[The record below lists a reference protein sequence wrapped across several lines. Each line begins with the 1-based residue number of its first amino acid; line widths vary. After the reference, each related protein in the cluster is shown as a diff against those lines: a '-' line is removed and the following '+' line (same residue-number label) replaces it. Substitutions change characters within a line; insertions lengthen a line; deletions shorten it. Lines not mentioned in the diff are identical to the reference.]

1 MQAFRLVFAV
11 RAAKEALGRQK
22 PSAVFLGQDIPNDN
36 PGSPDPVGLS
46 FPQQSE
52 LGVESA
58 ATLWTLY
65 ITTMV
70 TALLLGTESSQGLKG
85 WEGPWAHK
93 KQSGGRSRRGK
104 KQIRTT
110 FQSPISK
117 GKYVSHHVNERKG
130 KTFKIAQE
138 PVKE

>member
-11 RAAKEALGRQK
+11 RAEKEALGRQK
-22 PSAVFLGQDIPNDN
+22 PSGIFLAQDIPNDN

-58 ATLWTLY
+58 AALWTLCV
-65 ITTMV
+65 TTMV
-70 TALLLGTESSQGLKG
+70 TSLLLGTESSQGLKG

-93 KQSGGRSRRGK
+93 KQLGGRSRRGK
-104 KQIRTT
+104 KANQDDFPESNLKR
-110 FQSPISK
+110 
-117 GKYVSHHVNERKG
+117 
-130 KTFKIAQE
+130 
-138 PVKE
+138 